1 MLIPLAMA
9 DFFYSV
15 YNELLVPP
23 MVGVGIV
30 MFVAAAVRLFLGQR
44 EGAEGLAKVGAALF
58 LIAFAPTIVTTLW
71 AALQAAGGGTA
82 GGGAAPPAR

>member
-23 MVGVGIV
+23 MVGIAIV
-30 MFVAAAVRLFLGQR
+30 LFVAAAVRLFLGQR
-44 EGAEGLAKVGAALF
+44 EGAEGLAKVGAGLF
-58 LIAFAPTIVTTLW
+58 LVAFAPQIVTTLW
-71 AALQAAGGGTA
+71 TALVEAGGGKA
-82 GGGAAPPAR
+82 GS